1 MPQRITKQTVRL
13 LEVFLDDPRK
23 EWFGTELMGAA
34 DLRSGTAYPILHRL
48 EREGWLTSR
57 LEGID
62 PSKEGRPRRRF
73 YALTGVGQRAAQSVV
88 APRRGVSKTASLG
101 VVPRAGGAPA

>member
-13 LEVFLDDPRK
+13 LEVFLADPRK
-23 EWFGTELMGAA
+23 EWFGSELMDAA

-48 EREGWLTSR
+48 EREEWLTSR

-73 YALTGVGQRAAQSVV
+73 YALTGVGQQAAESVV
-88 APRRGVSKTASLG
+88 AARRGISKTARLG
-101 VVPRAGGAPA
+101 IAPRAEGAPA